1 MESLTGFSL
10 LRHWNNRCVGLACSS
25 GVLVKIL
32 KLWKYEKLKNEEF
45 LRDSGLSQMLNITC
59 EENQGVFLSFFLMS
73 IYCWRGLSWNLLQM
87 FGETVDI
94 TAAELLYRFS
104 SDNLVICYIFTTLG
118 SNSLKSHWTTQQLQQ
133 TQSAM
138 AEDRNIPIKSRL
150 TLEICQL
157 KANIRDTRLQAPAQ
171 PRLIRE
177 LARWHAASHCSQPRA
192 TALCD

>member
-1 MESLTGFSL
+1 MWPLSRKIPCGVSNKIFIVESLTRFSL
-10 LRHWNNRCVGLACSS
+10 LRHWNKRCVGLACSS

-87 FGETVDI
+87 FGETVNI

-104 SDNLVICYIFTTLG
+104 SDNLVICYIFTNWVQTLWRVIELP
-118 SNSLKSHWTTQQLQQ
+118 SSFSKVRVRWQRTETF
-133 TQSAM
+133 QSKV
-138 AEDRNIPIKSRL
+138 D
-150 TLEICQL
+150 
-157 KANIRDTRLQAPAQ
+157 
-171 PRLIRE
+171 
-177 LARWHAASHCSQPRA
+177 
-192 TALCD
+192 